1 MAKKVTEIKLTAASI
16 YDKFADS
23 NGFVSLSCIEKLGWT
38 KAKAE
43 EEGLVIKETYKTCE
57 RV

>member
-23 NGFVSLSCIEKLGWT
+23 NGFVSLSCIEN
-38 KAKAE
+38 
-43 EEGLVIKETYKTCE
+43 
-57 RV
+57 

>member
-23 NGFVSLSCIEKLGWT
+23 NGFVSPKLYRKIRLDKSKSRGRRT
-38 KAKAE
+38 S
-43 EEGLVIKETYKTCE
+43 YK
-57 RV
+57 RNI